1 MTADTS
7 LILVALLSAL
17 ATLFFMYID
26 RRLFD
31 KTYSKF
37 TYIKNMIMVS
47 AISTLC
53 VYFFQSSAGTG
64 PGQNAANVQ
73 LGGTRLV
80 EGGGGDKIL
89 TGLPPF

>member
-1 MTADTS
+1 MTADIS
-7 LILVALLSAL
+7 LILVALISAL

-26 RRLFD
+26 GRLFD
-31 KTYSKF
+31 TTRSKF

-53 VYFFQSSAGTG
+53 VYFFQSST
-64 PGQNAANVQ
+64 PSSQSTSNIQ

-80 EGGGGDKIL
+80 EGGEKIL

>member
-1 MTADTS
+1 MTADMS

-26 RRLFD
+26 GRLFE
-31 KTYSKF
+31 KTRSKF

-53 VYFFQSSAGTG
+53 VYFFQSSGTPSPAGL
-64 PGQNAANVQ
+64 N
-73 LGGTRLV
+73 LGGTRMV
-80 EGGGGDKIL
+80 DGGEKIL

>member
-1 MTADTS
+1 MTADMS

-26 RRLFD
+26 GRLFE
-31 KTYSKF
+31 KTRSKF

-53 VYFFQSSAGTG
+53 VYFFQSSAPSPTG
-64 PGQNAANVQ
+64 LN
-73 LGGTRLV
+73 LGGTRMV
-80 EGGGGDKIL
+80 DGGEKIL

>member
-1 MTADTS
+1 MTADMS

-26 RRLFD
+26 GRLFD
-31 KTYSKF
+31 KTRSKF

-53 VYFFQSSAGTG
+53 VYFFQSSGTTGTPSPAGL
-64 PGQNAANVQ
+64 Q
-73 LGGTRLV
+73 LGGTRIV
-80 EGGGGDKIL
+80 DGGEKIL

>member
-53 VYFFQSSAGTG
+53 VYFFQSSTGTG
-64 PGQNAANVQ
+64 QNTANVQ

-80 EGGGGDKIL
+80 EGGDKIL